1 MSLAKNA
8 LNYDKLGL
16 FKFRIITGG
25 RGLYH
30 IFSDQLEQFI
40 LRRPQVNRKSI
51 AQRRWELV
59 TRQKH
64 IKFQDKE

>member
-25 RGLYH
+25 GGGV
-30 IFSDQLEQFI
+30 FI
-40 LRRPQVNRKSI
+40 LYLLRPARTIYTLETTSLQNRRSK
-51 AQRRWELV
+51 AQRR
-59 TRQKH
+59 
-64 IKFQDKE
+64 

>member
-25 RGLYH
+25 GGGGVY
-30 IFSDQLEQFI
+30 IVPSQT
-40 LRRPQVNRKSI
+40 S
-51 AQRRWELV
+51 
-59 TRQKH
+59 
-64 IKFQDKE
+64 